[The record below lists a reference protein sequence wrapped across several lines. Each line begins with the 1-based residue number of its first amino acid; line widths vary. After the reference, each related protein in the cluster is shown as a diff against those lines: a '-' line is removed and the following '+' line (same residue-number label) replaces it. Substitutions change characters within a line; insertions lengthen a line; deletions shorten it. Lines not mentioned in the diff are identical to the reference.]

1 MAKRSTYKSELVRV
15 LKFVNSEKFNFAS
28 KTLLKTYLE
37 GLEDYW
43 SKFQEYQ
50 CLIESLSGK
59 EEMFFEAKSRIL
71 EKMTEEI
78 AAMPQ
83 IVLQHQGYPKHMEV
97 KLVTMNT
104 DI

>member
-1 MAKRSTYKSELVRV
+1 M

-28 KTLLKTYLE
+28 KTLLKTYLK

-50 CLIESLSGK
+50 CLIEALSGK
-59 EEMFFEAKSRIL
+59 EEIEFQVQEMLEAETVFFQAKSRIL